1 MADHVKKIVKAEPKT
16 EPEQPASVQENY
28 PPVYVKEENFLDD
41 KTSQYE
47 TKEEKVESVPEE
59 RELAVDEDKKKKK
72 KKGKKKSKETG
83 AVDKSSKKDKSKK
96 KKRKKDKKE
105 KMDEDQAGEDAAEE
119 EEEDRVSNEE
129 LHSDVDESR
138 SNRRK
143 EKKDSS
149 SSSKK
154 QKKSRDEQVDD
165 AETKKSKKKKKN
177 KRRKN
182 AESCDDGD
190 DASPLQ
196 DEHTPSA
203 TPPAVEEEALQGLTA
218 PGLSIP
224 GSGLAN
230 IGTWE
235 DPMKVV
241 PAVDTSSHFDD
252 KLDVRSRRDSSRS
265 SAKGPTTT
273 SGFGT
278 TDNVVDKLL
287 NMAGYSSSTS
297 GREDRKRRGRSREDE
312 RGSHLRGERE
322 RSPSPHTPGEIV
334 F

>member
-1 MADHVKKIVKAEPKT
+1 MGDHVKVIVNAKPKT
-16 EPEQPASVQENY
+16 DPEEAASVQNC
-28 PPVYVKEENFLDD
+28 PPVFVKEENFLDD
-41 KTSQYE
+41 KTTQFE
-47 TKEEKVESVPEE
+47 TKDERVESVPEE
-59 RELAVDEDKKKKK
+59 SEMAVEEEKKKKK

-83 AVDKSSKKDKSKK
+83 GADKSKKDKSKK

-105 KMDEDQAGEDAAEE
+105 KTDEDQAAGDEAVE
-119 EEEDRVSNEE
+119 EEEDRVSDEE
-129 LHSDVDESR
+129 LQSDVDESR
-138 SNRRK
+138 NRRK

-149 SSSKK
+149 SSAKK
-154 QKKSRDEQVDD
+154 QKKLRDEEGGDD
-165 AETKKSKKKKKN
+165 VEMKKSKKKKKN

-203 TPPAVEEEALQGLTA
+203 TPPTVEEEALPGLAA

-224 GSGLAN
+224 SSGLAN

-241 PAVDTSSHFDD
+241 PSVETSSHFDD

-297 GREDRKRRGRSREDE
+297 GREDRKRRGRSRDDE
-312 RGSHLRGERE
+312 RGSHLRGEE
-322 RSPSPHTPGEIV
+322 RGRSSSPHTPGEIV